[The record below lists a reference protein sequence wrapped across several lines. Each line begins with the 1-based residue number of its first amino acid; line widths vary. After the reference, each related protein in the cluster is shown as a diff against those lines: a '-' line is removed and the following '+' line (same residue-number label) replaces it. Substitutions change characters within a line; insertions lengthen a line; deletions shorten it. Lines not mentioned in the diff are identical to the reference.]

1 MADDFKRFSAYTAG
15 LHNVGSYQVSGR
27 PWLTG
32 SDIGDG
38 AEQKIEFPTVT
49 KSFTVIPSGSTNLWQ
64 NTDAALRIHFV
75 STGSNSELISTHNYV
90 TLVDETSVTFNVK
103 CKEVYLSSIGDNAYE
118 LIADLTHIPTSSMY
132 TLTGSGIAGPGVMY

>member
-1 MADDFKRFSAYTAG
+1 MSTFTKYKVG

-38 AEQKIEFPTVT
+38 AEQKHEFPTVT
-49 KSFTVIPSGSTNLWQ
+49 KSFTVIASGTWNAD
-64 NTDAALRIHFV
+64 DAALRVHFV
-75 STGSNSELISTHNYV
+75 STGSNTELISTHNYV
-90 TLVDETSVTFNVK
+90 TLEPDASITFNVK
-103 CKEVYLSSIGDNAYE
+103 CKEVYLSSIGDNKYE